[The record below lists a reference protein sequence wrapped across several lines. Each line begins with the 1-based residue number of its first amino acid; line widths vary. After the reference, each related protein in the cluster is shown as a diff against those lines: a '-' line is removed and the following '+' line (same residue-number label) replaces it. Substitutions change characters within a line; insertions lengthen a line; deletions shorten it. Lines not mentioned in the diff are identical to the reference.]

1 LEERISENQFIFRRD
16 EGDSS
21 SKELHMYAR
30 AIALTAISA
39 LVSVAV
45 QATGRANDFYQG
57 KTITLVVSNAAGG
70 GYDIYARLL
79 AQYMPRHIPGAPT
92 MIVENMPGAN
102 GLTMANYMWSAAP
115 RDGTTIGEM
124 TPGNVLEPMLGDQNA
139 KFRAAGFSWLGT
151 SASFKNDAYL
161 LVVRSDSKIRD
172 IEGLQKPGP
181 PVLFG
186 GSGAG
191 GTDTDIV
198 LLAKS
203 LFRCN
208 IKLIR
213 GYQGTQEIGLA
224 MRRGEVQGRSIGMSS
239 LEVAYGDWLK
249 TGKLNFLLQF
259 GQDTRWRRLPGVPTA
274 VEMAKTPDDKELVK
288 LFEIPLKIARP
299 FMAPPG
305 MPEQQRAI
313 LENAFMAT
321 QTDKGYL
328 AKAASMK
335 LDISPVSGENIERL
349 LVHLEKTP
357 PKLIERYK
365 QILSSN

>member
-1 LEERISENQFIFRRD
+1 
-16 EGDSS
+16 
-21 SKELHMYAR
+21 MYVR
-30 AIALTAISA
+30 MIALTAVFALIS
-39 LVSVAV
+39 VSV
-45 QATGRANDFYQG
+45 QATGRTNDPYQG
-57 KTITLVVSNAAGG
+57 KTITLVVSTPAGG

-79 AQYMPRHIPGAPT
+79 ARYMPRHIPGAPT

-102 GLTMANYMWSAAP
+102 GLTMANYMWSVAP

-172 IEGLQKPGP
+172 IEDLQKPGP
-181 PVLFG
+181 PVPFG
-186 GSGAG
+186 ASGQG
-191 GTDTDIV
+191 GTDTDIL

-203 LFRCN
+203 VFGCN

-213 GYQGTQEIGLA
+213 GYQGTQDIGVA

-249 TGKLNFLLQF
+249 AGKLNFLLQF
-259 GQDTRWRRLPGVPTA
+259 GQDTRWSRLPSVPTA
-274 VEMAKTPDDKELVK
+274 IEMAKTPDDKDLVK

-305 MPEQQRAI
+305 IPERRRAI

-321 QTDKGYL
+321 QTDREYL
-328 AKAASMK
+328 EQAASMK
-335 LDISPVSGENIERL
+335 LDISPVSGEDVERL
-349 LVHLEKTP
+349 LVRLEKTP
-357 PKLIERYK
+357 PKLIARYK
-365 QILSSN
+365 QISLSN